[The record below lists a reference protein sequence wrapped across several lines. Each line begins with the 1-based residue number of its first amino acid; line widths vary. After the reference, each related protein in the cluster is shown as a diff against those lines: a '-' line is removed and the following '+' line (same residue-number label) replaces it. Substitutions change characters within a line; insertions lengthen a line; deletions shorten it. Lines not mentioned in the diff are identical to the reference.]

1 MLPVLQLNSLQ
12 DDVAVALRRTLYD
25 TQREIIRA
33 VEAGVLSRGSGDAAG
48 TASGGRRTTSDSGGA
63 ASDGEERQRSGG
75 AASGSAAT
83 DAHHQRDECLVD
95 EAELAGLSA
104 KERELAIK
112 RAKNR
117 EAARRSRERKVERI
131 QGLQGEVDALR
142 SNNFVLLKCIEEVAQ
157 KALAARAERKQLQ
170 DKLSQLQSQAA
181 APQPAAAGPSSAAC
195 TPPAAQRA
203 AALERDLRQ
212 LEAGSQTRL
221 LLPHWPGSGD
231 GAAAAVSAP
240 AAMLYHPRPH
250 LPTSA
255 ELRRQ
260 LQEAV
265 AGGLGS
271 GGGGGSGGSSG
282 HNSAGSSG
290 EKKAA
295 DREHHLHP
303 SPPRVHSMLLESAA
317 AAGLQQQ
324 VQPHAALLQL
334 RQEGQGLLRSCSAP
348 GGLLAGAAA
357 AVSMVD
363 GSGAPMLDWFRG
375 VAA

>member
-1 MLPVLQLNSLQ
+1 M
-12 DDVAVALRRTLYD
+12 
-25 TQREIIRA
+25 
-33 VEAGVLSRGSGDAAG
+33 
-48 TASGGRRTTSDSGGA
+48 
-63 ASDGEERQRSGG
+63 
-75 AASGSAAT
+75 
-83 DAHHQRDECLVD
+83 
-95 EAELAGLSA
+95 
-104 KERELAIK
+104 
-112 RAKNR
+112 
-117 EAARRSRERKVERI
+117 
-131 QGLQGEVDALR
+131 
-142 SNNFVLLKCIEEVAQ
+142 LLKCIEEVTQ

-170 DKLSQLQSQAA
+170 VRAGLLGVCQVLLLASPLHWSCDHARGPKQLQPTCLLLTCACCLPHSPPLQDKLSQLQSQVA

-212 LEAGSQTRL
+212 LEAASPTRL
-221 LLPHWPGSGD
+221 LLPHWPCSGD

-271 GGGGGSGGSSG
+271 GGGGGGGSGDSSG

-303 SPPRVHSMLLESAA
+303 SPPRLHSMLLEPAAAA

-334 RQEGQGLLRSCSAP
+334 RQEGHGLLRSCSAP